1 MSQKIKVDQIADLSA
16 TAAQLNFTVGVT
28 ASIQTQLDAKLAKAG
43 GTMTG
48 NIVFASG
55 QPFSASDLNSGTLPD
70 ARFPSALP
78 AISGANLTNLPAG
91 GIASV
96 AADTSPQLGGNLD
109 VVTHDI
115 VSTSNRNIDILPD
128 GSGKVNLDGDGSSGG
143 VSVSDGLVDIR
154 TGTGSRS
161 QVKFY
166 CEVNN
171 AHAQTIQPQ
180 PHSASVTNTLTLP
193 AGGNQELVGTTATQT
208 LTNKSIAASQLTG
221 ALPAISGA
229 SLTNLPAATEAPK
242 LVEECTNSRGAQIPQ
257 MVAVYAKNKQG
268 TRLGVDVAH
277 YQQPA
282 TMPAVGITPSAISAG
297 QNGDVVTQGL
307 ISGLDTSS
315 FTLGDTLYVSAA
327 GNLTATK
334 PTGNLEL
341 TQAIAKVTN
350 VNAST
355 GEIYVF
361 GPSTFLTNNLEGYLI
376 DGYIYIGDSSN
387 EVSLISFASAANNA
401 GLATSSTLSNYMP
414 LSGGTFTGD
423 VRFNGANYDVLWD
436 VSARQLE
443 FEDNAYAVFGAGDDL
458 LIGHTA
464 AYSKIH
470 HQGQGNLYIAGDDI
484 TFVTGDLS
492 ETKANFNTNAGVELF
507 HNNVKK
513 FETTSAGATVTGTL
527 AATALTGDGSGLTNL
542 PVTTSA
548 SDLTSGTLADA
559 RFPATLP
566 AISGAN
572 LTNLPVTTSA
582 SDLTSGTLPD
592 ARFPSVLPAISGANL
607 TNLPSPTP
615 HTESVGS
622 ISGSTLNLASGNIFS
637 HAPSSNT
644 TYVFSSPPAS
654 GTAIGF
660 TLKVSPS
667 ATVTLT
673 WPTSVDWPG
682 GAAPAAPASGQTDV
696 FTFYTQDGGT
706 TYYGFQAGNAMG

>member
-221 ALPAISGA
+221 TI
-229 SLTNLPAATEAPK
+229 
-242 LVEECTNSRGAQIPQ
+242 
-257 MVAVYAKNKQG
+257 
-268 TRLGVDVAH
+268 
-277 YQQPA
+277 
-282 TMPAVGITPSAISAG
+282 
-297 QNGDVVTQGL
+297 
-307 ISGLDTSS
+307 
-315 FTLGDTLYVSAA
+315 
-327 GNLTATK
+327 
-334 PTGNLEL
+334 
-341 TQAIAKVTN
+341 
-350 VNAST
+350 
-355 GEIYVF
+355 
-361 GPSTFLTNNLEGYLI
+361 
-376 DGYIYIGDSSN
+376 
-387 EVSLISFASAANNA
+387 
-401 GLATSSTLSNYMP
+401 
-414 LSGGTFTGD
+414 
-423 VRFNGANYDVLWD
+423 
-436 VSARQLE
+436 
-443 FEDNAYAVFGAGDDL
+443 
-458 LIGHTA
+458 
-464 AYSKIH
+464 
-470 HQGQGNLYIAGDDI
+470 
-484 TFVTGDLS
+484 
-492 ETKANFNTNAGVELF
+492 
-507 HNNVKK
+507 
-513 FETTSAGATVTGTL
+513 
-527 AATALTGDGSGLTNL
+527 
-542 PVTTSA
+542 
-548 SDLTSGTLADA
+548 ADA

-582 SDLTSGTLPD
+582 SDLTSGTLPDARFPATLPAISGANLTNLPAAGIANVVDDTSPELGGNLDVLTRDIVSSSNRNIDILPNGSGKVNLDGDGSSGGVSVSDGLVDIRTGTGIRSQVKFYCESSNAHAQTVQPQPHSAGVTNTLTLPAGGDQELVGTTATQTLTNKSIAASQLTGALPAISGASLTNLPVTTSASALTSGTLADARFPSVLPAISGANLTNLPVTTSASALTSGTLPD

>member
-208 LTNKSIAASQLTG
+208 LTNKSIDASQLTG
-221 ALPAISGA
+221 TI
-229 SLTNLPAATEAPK
+229 
-242 LVEECTNSRGAQIPQ
+242 
-257 MVAVYAKNKQG
+257 
-268 TRLGVDVAH
+268 
-277 YQQPA
+277 
-282 TMPAVGITPSAISAG
+282 
-297 QNGDVVTQGL
+297 
-307 ISGLDTSS
+307 
-315 FTLGDTLYVSAA
+315 
-327 GNLTATK
+327 
-334 PTGNLEL
+334 
-341 TQAIAKVTN
+341 
-350 VNAST
+350 
-355 GEIYVF
+355 
-361 GPSTFLTNNLEGYLI
+361 
-376 DGYIYIGDSSN
+376 
-387 EVSLISFASAANNA
+387 
-401 GLATSSTLSNYMP
+401 
-414 LSGGTFTGD
+414 
-423 VRFNGANYDVLWD
+423 
-436 VSARQLE
+436 
-443 FEDNAYAVFGAGDDL
+443 
-458 LIGHTA
+458 
-464 AYSKIH
+464 
-470 HQGQGNLYIAGDDI
+470 
-484 TFVTGDLS
+484 
-492 ETKANFNTNAGVELF
+492 
-507 HNNVKK
+507 
-513 FETTSAGATVTGTL
+513 
-527 AATALTGDGSGLTNL
+527 
-542 PVTTSA
+542 
-548 SDLTSGTLADA
+548 ADA

-592 ARFPSVLPAISGANL
+592 ARFPATLPAVSGVNLTALNASNLGSGTIPDARFPATLPAISGANL

-660 TLKVSPS
+660 TLKVAPS

-673 WPTSVDWPG
+673 WPSSVDWSG
-682 GAAPAAPASGQTDV
+682 GAAPTAPASGETDV

-706 TYYGFQAGNAMG
+706 TYYGFQAGNAMA

>member
-78 AISGANLTNLPAG
+78 AISGANLTNLPAS

-161 QVKFY
+161 QVKLY
-166 CEVNN
+166 CEVSN

-208 LTNKSIAASQLTG
+208 LTNKSIDASQLTG
-221 ALPAISGA
+221 TI
-229 SLTNLPAATEAPK
+229 
-242 LVEECTNSRGAQIPQ
+242 
-257 MVAVYAKNKQG
+257 
-268 TRLGVDVAH
+268 
-277 YQQPA
+277 
-282 TMPAVGITPSAISAG
+282 
-297 QNGDVVTQGL
+297 
-307 ISGLDTSS
+307 
-315 FTLGDTLYVSAA
+315 
-327 GNLTATK
+327 
-334 PTGNLEL
+334 
-341 TQAIAKVTN
+341 
-350 VNAST
+350 
-355 GEIYVF
+355 
-361 GPSTFLTNNLEGYLI
+361 
-376 DGYIYIGDSSN
+376 
-387 EVSLISFASAANNA
+387 
-401 GLATSSTLSNYMP
+401 
-414 LSGGTFTGD
+414 
-423 VRFNGANYDVLWD
+423 
-436 VSARQLE
+436 
-443 FEDNAYAVFGAGDDL
+443 
-458 LIGHTA
+458 
-464 AYSKIH
+464 
-470 HQGQGNLYIAGDDI
+470 
-484 TFVTGDLS
+484 
-492 ETKANFNTNAGVELF
+492 
-507 HNNVKK
+507 
-513 FETTSAGATVTGTL
+513 
-527 AATALTGDGSGLTNL
+527 
-542 PVTTSA
+542 
-548 SDLTSGTLADA
+548 ADA

-592 ARFPSVLPAISGANL
+592 ARFPAVLPAISGANLTNLPVTTSASDLTSGTLPDARFPSVLPAISGANLTNLPVTTSASDLTSGTLPDARFPSALPAISGANLTNLPVTTSASDLTSGTLPDARFPATLPAISGANLTNLPVTTSASDLTSGTLADARFPATLPAISGANL

-644 TYVFSSPPAS
+644 TYVFSSPPSS

-660 TLKVSPS
+660 TLKVAPS

-682 GAAPAAPASGQTDV
+682 GAAPTAPASGQTDV